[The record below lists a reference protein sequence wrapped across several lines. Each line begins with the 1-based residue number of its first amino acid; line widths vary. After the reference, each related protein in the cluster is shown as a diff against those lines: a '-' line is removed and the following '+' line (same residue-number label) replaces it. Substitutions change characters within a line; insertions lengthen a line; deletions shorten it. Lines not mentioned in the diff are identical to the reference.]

1 MYYYIMSIPE
11 VNPRQYAHNFKK
23 VPGRILRTLKCK
35 KRNIVKTPAQ
45 LNTTTTAG
53 VFYTKRTFHRNG
65 PRLNDE
71 TETETQTWK

>member
-45 LNTTTTAG
+45 LNTTTTAA
-53 VFYTKRTFHRNG
+53 VF
-65 PRLNDE
+65 
-71 TETETQTWK
+71 